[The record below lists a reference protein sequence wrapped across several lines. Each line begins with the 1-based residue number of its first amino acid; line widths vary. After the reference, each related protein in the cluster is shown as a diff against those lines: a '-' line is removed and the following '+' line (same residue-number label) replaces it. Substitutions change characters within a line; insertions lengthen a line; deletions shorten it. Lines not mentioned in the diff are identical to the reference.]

1 MISSF
6 SKTILILKTSIR
18 FIAYYWSVVRVEII
32 FSICLKIIHALIP
45 SIQLIITKK
54 MVDSISE
61 IFQHRENLDYAMQY
75 LAIQTLLLIIGHV
88 LISLERI
95 NNIKMQ
101 NKITF
106 VTEERIITKTSSIP
120 IMHYEKSDFYDQ
132 LLRVSSGQ
140 SQRVV
145 EMFNGP
151 LIVLQNILTL
161 STLIGIISTIH
172 WLTSI
177 SIILFA
183 FLPLVINIKIS
194 KLNHNLNRETTQ
206 LSRLI
211 NYFLNLLKGRES
223 AKEIRV
229 FQLQDYLINRW
240 KIVYQKYTN
249 RKFSFDIYNS
259 YFRTGLEVLT
269 AVLIALNL
277 GFIIWIGAKS
287 NLTIGDYT
295 AISQAFISIQGILVT
310 LSYSISSLYA
320 NSLSIQELIQFL
332 EFSDELAVDNN
343 TNIKT
348 DENDLI
354 GNGIF
359 VDNLNFYYDKNGP
372 PILDHISFRIHP
384 GEKVAIVG
392 DNGAGKSTLVKC
404 LLGFYRTYNGN
415 IYYGETEL
423 RNIPS
428 SKIFNHVSTVFQ
440 DFCKYELTVN
450 ENIAFGD
457 VRHIDDKNKIIDA
470 SIKGDSFSFINQFP
484 IKYDTQ
490 LGRSFNGGT
499 ELSGGQWQKMAISRA
514 FFRSSKIIIL
524 DEPAASLDPFAEA
537 SLYKKFTELSNGKT
551 TIIISHRLSSCI
563 NADLILVMKQGKIV
577 EQGSHKELLSLDG
590 YYAKMF
596 NLQAKNYHSADTVC

>member
-18 FIAYYWSVVRVEII
+18 FIAYYWSVVRIEII

-61 IFQHRENLDYAMQY
+61 ILQHRANFDYAMQY

-88 LISLERI
+88 LISLDRI

-151 LIVLQNILTL
+151 LIVLQNILIL

-177 SIILFA
+177 SIIIFA

-223 AKEIRV
+223 AKEIRA

-348 DENDLI
+348 DESDLI

-359 VDNLNFYYDKNGP
+359 VDNLNFYYDTNGP

-404 LLGFYRTYNGN
+404 LLGFYRTYNGS

-457 VRHIDDKNKIIDA
+457 VRNIDDKNKIIDA

-484 IKYDTQ
+484 IKYETQ

-514 FFRSSKIIIL
+514 FFRSSELIIL

-563 NADLILVMKQGKIV
+563 DADLILVMRQGKIV
-577 EQGSHKELLSLDG
+577 EQGNHNELLSLDG

-596 NLQAKNYHSADTVC
+596 NLQAKNYHSANTVC